1 MHLEMRSA
9 DTPRWAAI
17 IIASYVRPV
26 MFCQF
31 FFYILQKDKI
41 RSEYSSILVVAV
53 FILAHMLIRLELLR
67 VFNASPCA
75 YTTMGVLTLLAVI
88 SAQRE

>member
-1 MHLEMRSA
+1 MN
-9 DTPRWAAI
+9 
-17 IIASYVRPV
+17 SYSSILVV
-26 MFCQF
+26 AVFIF
-31 FFYILQKDKI
+31 ILQKDKI

-75 YTTMGVLTLLAVI
+75 YTSMGARFSVSVCSRLIGL
-88 SAQRE
+88 

>member
-1 MHLEMRSA
+1 M
-9 DTPRWAAI
+9 
-17 IIASYVRPV
+17 
-26 MFCQF
+26 
-31 FFYILQKDKI
+31 
-41 RSEYSSILVVAV
+41 SEYSSILVVAV